1 MISIVLQNHYLGYRE
16 SLAAQLQLAMAKA
29 DSENLG
35 RSIAE
40 EQLSDV
46 EKEKT
51 MLELEIKEQMNR
63 HKSELSKKEHV
74 ILMVTV
80 VLEFLMVNY
89 EIIDSLEPK
98 SRCNDRI
105 LNNVKKVTFAL
116 VYQQYISSNLR
127 LLIGEGAKDAKIKCG
142 QKFPVYS
149 ISWFFI
155 LKILN

>member
-105 LNNVKKVTFAL
+105 LNTVK
-116 VYQQYISSNLR
+116 QYISSNLR

>member
-16 SLAAQLQLAMAKA
+16 SLAAQLQLALAKA

-105 LNNVKKVTFAL
+105 LNTVK
-116 VYQQYISSNLR
+116 QYISSNLR

-142 QKFPVYS
+142 QKFPVCCCLCACLIFYRYCRDT
-149 ISWFFI
+149 
-155 LKILN
+155 